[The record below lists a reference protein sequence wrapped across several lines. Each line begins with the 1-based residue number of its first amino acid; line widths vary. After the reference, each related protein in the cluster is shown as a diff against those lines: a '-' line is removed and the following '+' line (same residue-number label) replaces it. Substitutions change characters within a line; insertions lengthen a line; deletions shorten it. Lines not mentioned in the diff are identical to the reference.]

1 MQGKGWVIV
10 MDTIETKLQ
19 ELLNSGLS
27 GEELL
32 EAWVTVVN
40 NRKDR

>member
-1 MQGKGWVIV
+1 
-10 MDTIETKLQ
+10 MDTTIESKLQ

-32 EAWVTVVN
+32 KAWATVMNN
-40 NRKDR
+40 NRKVR